1 MSTDLMVLEA
11 IRETPG
17 EQTVALVS
25 VTRGELATLF
35 AEGAVDPLLDRIE
48 AEVRSVE
55 TADVAKAVVTAI
67 AKGEVPHVRVV
78 Y

>member
-25 VTRGELATLF
+25 VRRGELAALF
-35 AEGAVDPLLDRIE
+35 AEGAV
-48 AEVRSVE
+48 
-55 TADVAKAVVTAI
+55 
-67 AKGEVPHVRVV
+67 VV